1 MEHFDGILPLA
12 TEVLGDGRGV
22 EECVHDNSADPLSQL
37 FILLGY
43 HTSIYTYIHTYIQ
56 HMILIS
62 NRAQAGTMNFSR
74 RISIL

>member
-12 TEVLGDGRGV
+12 TEVLGDSRGV
-22 EECVHDNSADPLSQL
+22 EECVHNNSADPLSQL

-43 HTSIYTYIHTYIQ
+43 HTSIHTYIHTYNTL
-56 HMILIS
+56 ILIS
-62 NRAQAGTMNFSR
+62 NRAQAGTVNFSR